1 MPPEITCRRVAVAE
15 ILPLR
20 HRILRAGLPF
30 ETACFD
36 GDDDESTRH
45 YAAVSGLEPV
55 CCLSLM
61 PSEWEGRPAWQ
72 LRGMATDAAVQG
84 RGLGRRLLETAV
96 ADARRDE
103 PSRILWCNARTSAI
117 GFYEKLGWRV
127 MSKPFDVPAAGPH
140 VKMLFKP
147 PGEKP
152 ERTAGIEAAARPPM
166 AAFIGAELAFLAAA
180 HVLGGPPWVVL
191 GVLAF
196 AGQVAA
202 DFRLRPLVGLV
213 PAGFWMAAHQYTGNR
228 ELFFPYA
235 ITLAAHL
242 AGQVIGRGRVAAA
255 VAGGLVVAAFL
266 AIRVGQAA
274 TAKVLAVEAAVAAVI
289 LAAAVAGLPAAE
301 KRPWG
306 TVAVT
311 AVASLLAYAGLAL

>member
-1 MPPEITCRRVAVAE
+1 MPPGITCRRATVAE

-72 LRGMATDAAVQG
+72 LRGMATAAAVQG
-84 RGLGRRLLETAV
+84 RGLGRRLLERAV
-96 ADARRDE
+96 TEAWRDE

-127 MSKPFDVPAAGPH
+127 VSAPFDVPTAGPH
-140 VKMLFKP
+140 VKMLLEHEREKP
-147 PGEKP
+147 PA
-152 ERTAGIEAAARPPM
+152 RIEAAVPPPI

-191 GVLAF
+191 GVLAC

-202 DFRLRPLVGLV
+202 DFRLGPLVGFV
-213 PAGFWMAAHQYTGNR
+213 PAGFWMAAHQLSGNR

-235 ITLAAHL
+235 LTLAAHL
-242 AGQVIGRGRVAAA
+242 AGQFISRGRVAAA

-274 TAKVLAVEAAVAAVI
+274 TAKVLAVEAAVAVAI
-289 LAAAVAGLPAAE
+289 LAATVAGLPAAVE
-301 KRPWG
+301 RPWG
-306 TVAVT
+306 AVAVT
-311 AVASLLAYAGLAL
+311 AIASLLAYAGLAL